1 MNLKKN
7 VASLGLALTLLAFAP
22 TSSSAFTVTLD
33 GNTAT
38 GVQDLFVPGLDTY
51 NITFRR
57 TTAAQLYGGP
67 SSPVFQLTDG
77 EATFAMGFLNDAL
90 DSLGLP
96 GDPITDTV
104 GPSFADS
111 ANTYFVGVDV
121 TGDGSI
127 SIQTRNSVNALDDFW
142 DTQAQESV
150 QYDEVRIYADF
161 QPVVVPEPSTA
172 ILMGLGLVGLASRRG
187 RP

>member
-1 MNLKKN
+1 MNLKRN
-7 VASLGLALTLLAFAP
+7 SASLGLALALLAFAP

-33 GNTAT
+33 GNAAT
-38 GVQDLFVPGLDTY
+38 GVLDLFVPGLDTY
-51 NITFRR
+51 NVTFLR

-104 GPSFADS
+104 GPSFNDS

-121 TGDGSI
+121 TGDGSV
-127 SIQTRNSVNALDDFW
+127 SIQARNGVNLLDDVW
-142 DTQAQESV
+142 DTLQQESV
-150 QYDEVRIYADF
+150 QYDEIRIYADF
-161 QPVVVPEPSTA
+161 QPVVVPEPGTA
-172 ILMGLGLVGLASRRG
+172 LLMGLGLAGLAAVRRK
-187 RP
+187 

>member
-1 MNLKKN
+1 MNLKRN
-7 VASLGLALTLLAFAP
+7 SASLGLALALLAFAP

-33 GNTAT
+33 GNAAT
-38 GVQDLFVPGLDTY
+38 GVLDLFVPGLDTY
-51 NITFRR
+51 NVTFLR

-121 TGDGSI
+121 TGDGSV
-127 SIQTRNSVNALDDFW
+127 SIQARNGVNLLDDVW
-142 DTQAQESV
+142 DTLAQESV

-161 QPVVVPEPSTA
+161 QVVPEPGTA
-172 ILMGLGLVGLASRRG
+172 LLMGLGLAGLAAVRRK
-187 RP
+187 

>member
-1 MNLKKN
+1 MNLKKIY
-7 VASLGLALTLLAFAP
+7 ASLGLVLALLAFAP

-38 GVQDLFVPGLDTY
+38 GVLDLFVPGLDTY
-51 NITFRR
+51 NVTFLR

-67 SSPVFQLTDG
+67 SSPVFLFIDG

-90 DSLGLP
+90 DSLGEP

-104 GPSFADS
+104 GPSFTDS

-121 TGDGSI
+121 TGDGGV
-127 SIQTRNSVNALDDFW
+127 SIQARNGVNLLDDLW
-142 DTQAQESV
+142 DTLAQESV

-161 QPVVVPEPSTA
+161 QPVVVPEPGTA
-172 ILMGLGLVGLASRRG
+172 LLMGLGLAGLAAIRRK
-187 RP
+187 